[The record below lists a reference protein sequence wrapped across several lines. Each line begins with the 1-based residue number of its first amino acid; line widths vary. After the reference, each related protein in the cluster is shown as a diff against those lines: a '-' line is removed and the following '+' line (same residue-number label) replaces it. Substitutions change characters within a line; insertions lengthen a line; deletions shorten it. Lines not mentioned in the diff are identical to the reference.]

1 MILKPR
7 LREEPEIQLIP
18 LVDVVLLLLI
28 FFMVSSTF
36 SFEGRVKL
44 QLPQA
49 DAPTERPTATDP
61 IIVTVTAQGAYRVNE
76 LTLINNS
83 QETLRGALLKAAG
96 PTRKVPVTIRA
107 DARATHQSVVTA
119 MDVIGRLGYGELRI
133 KQGNETKRF
142 YVDGGF
148 AQVRAN
154 VVTVLTSRALKTEEI
169 KADVVRK
176 ALEAAMVPGKTAE
189 LQEAQLKAQ
198 ERARAQLR
206 LVNRT

>member
-36 SFEGRVKL
+36 SFEGRVKV

-49 DAPTERPTATDP
+49 DAVPERPTASDP
-61 IIVTVTAQGAYRVNE
+61 IVVTVTAQGAYRVNE

-83 QETLRGALLKAAG
+83 ADTLRSALLKTAG
-96 PTRKVPVTIRA
+96 STRKTPVTIRA

-119 MDVIGRLGYGELRI
+119 MDVIGRLG
-133 KQGNETKRF
+133 
-142 YVDGGF
+142 F
-148 AQVRAN
+148 AQINIATIN
-154 VVTVLTSRALKTEEI
+154 
-169 KADVVRK
+169 
-176 ALEAAMVPGKTAE
+176 
-189 LQEAQLKAQ
+189 
-198 ERARAQLR
+198 ERAGG
-206 LVNRT
+206 